1 MSTAKKI
8 ISMLLAVLMVMS
20 VVPASVLASAAPA
33 DEIATFKAPDT
44 NVVTF
49 STDTSETSEVIRVA
63 GGEGMFTRGT
73 TVVAATPSG
82 IPKADSGQFI
92 SVAYAGETPAF
103 PLVSFKIK
111 GVRPDKQPTIVSNL
125 GSNLTLV
132 AEGLGNQNAAG
143 EYVYTWRVSGG
154 QASQGE
160 VVTFTITYVIGGTD
174 YKAYAYSYV
183 EHILIMNGYVSHK
196 YQNGGDHTPDTR
208 HAYSVQV
215 GGANMYAGWY
225 NNMAENIG
233 RGFINYASGTA
244 MEGGSLLGT
253 GTSPEGFAGSMAG
266 FAVDDGVTTTG
277 TPYGSMIKTIDEQT
291 KDDWVNIAYGL
302 NGNRTESYL
311 YIDKRNE
318 TLDSL
323 KVRVSLQACDKGN
336 DDGPWPYTDFQDV
349 EVLNGAVEFG
359 AHDQWSAVSTK
370 ATSLIS
376 IGEITKNVDKTR
388 ITSINPGQSHRYAWL
403 GGGGPSLQNGTTK
416 YQNTLLVY
424 ANEMASN
431 SNGETWNQEIGAL
444 GLTFV
449 VYNTSDLYNVFYGIM
464 KGANINNGAASF
476 TTSNLVTYT
485 ANSGEAAVTNAPL
498 TINFTKGAHPQEAY
512 YSGGWDTFLTAY
524 QEAGRVLSKP
534 DTNQLAINQ
543 ATKDLIDAY
552 NGLTGFN
559 PTVTYTIKHC
569 VEGGSVEIV
578 NASTNG
584 YTAANQTGTVA
595 AGTEIT
601 AYAAEIDGYTISGDT
616 IKKKTAT
623 GASSTETITFYYT
636 RDSFNVN
643 AQTNNKTLESYLV
656 NGVATNVR
664 MQIFPVA
671 YGTTFSKSTATN
683 GDGNASRPGV
693 GTMPYWEFIDWY
705 YRDGSATGEWD
716 ETQRVEDSF
725 TMGKAN
731 VTIYARWDPKPVH
744 IYATPML
751 DNGTVINNGN
761 KLDLG
766 WERPNRDG
774 SAKEFAKPSADKTT
788 VEGYLFVG
796 YYQSF
801 TNTFTGEVEWPQMIT
816 LGDSDRTIYAR
827 YADVNGKIVFEPNGG
842 TACADLPFTAPATL
856 NESDFP
862 VPTKV
867 GYSFEG
873 WYYDAE
879 CSDGQEVTY
888 PVTRNDQ
895 TGFIAYAKWEAK
907 DITINFDTAVGA
919 NPSKFDTV
927 SIAPIYPARVGQPV
941 DQDMIPANPRR
952 FGYIF
957 AGWTYNGVPFDFSKV
972 PVADEQITLVAT
984 WRRSDASAFIELAA
998 IEKVLGEEVNL
1009 DANNSVQEDDEIV
1022 QHGDIITVRMTS
1034 KTNFFVGSSLFI
1046 FMYDKN
1052 FYELIGSGK
1061 GAFTL
1066 NTEDSY
1072 ISGINAKYTA
1082 VTESSNLPWPEGMD
1096 STTYNAMQIAIDP
1109 TVALDNFNCEPMD
1122 GDTWMI
1128 EFKLKVK
1135 EDATGSGKIYMDEAW
1150 ARTPDNVMGTM
1161 FYGWSSSGEP
1171 EGFDKDGSVINTE
1184 NDRVIPELTDA
1195 MRTLRIDTEEAVE
1208 TSVTLDALGGTW
1220 ADGTVENKSY
1230 SGSAGAEILDYE
1242 APSKHGYTLDG
1253 WYAVAGDTTSAK
1265 WVEGYYPPEDTL
1277 AATYYANWAPNSYPV
1292 IFHWDAGDETTYR
1305 EASAL
1310 YNEQIPADIVAAP
1323 TRAGYTFSNWVDKD
1337 GNLVT
1342 LPTTMTVAD
1351 DAGYHLYATWVPAT
1365 DTKFTIKIHYPNNQY
1380 NPDDVNS
1387 NKYITVN
1394 QTTNKNNANFQGT
1407 TGQTV
1412 ALVEAVP
1419 ANADPNTLYITL
1431 DTLRPII
1438 SGNVIFDPDN
1448 ENNYVDDP
1456 NKVIIDSTV
1465 IAADGSSVLEVYF
1478 IGKMITYTFNAN
1490 GGEFAN
1496 GDETLQKTGRF
1507 QSAFAGLAES
1517 ELPTRDGYD
1526 FAGWNRTPAVM
1537 FAADTTYTAQWTAKK
1552 AHVRFMLSEAEQYGS
1567 LVEVEV
1573 GKAPAAPTEP
1583 SKPGHTF
1590 AGWNTDPAATTGVK
1604 TLPAVIT
1611 VDSAEGYAVT
1621 YYAIFTKT
1629 PYTVTYNLV
1638 DPVTGAV
1645 SQYGATET
1653 YYMDDIVTVKPADA
1667 ADLVKKGYT
1676 FNGWARNGE
1685 AAGTTITIETAN
1697 VELVGTYTA
1706 KTIKVKFYA
1715 DEGAYTSGEAYVEVD
1730 TTFNETINLPETNP
1744 TKVGYTFQGWAAT
1757 SVAASG
1763 SLDLGTLTEEEASFY
1778 AVYTPEEHTYYIDV
1792 YEMGL
1797 DGEYPAAP
1805 TKTTEGKAYVD
1816 DTVTI
1821 TSTNDVEGFTLVT
1834 ASTQSGTVPAE
1845 GELRFTVKYERKKFN
1860 LIYVVN
1866 GAETPVEYFYG
1877 ATPDASMAPD
1887 TTKEGHT
1894 FQAWDPAV
1902 PATMPA
1908 AHTTVTA
1915 VYTTNQY
1922 SIKFYA
1928 DQNKLDTEL
1937 VYNQEHDFASEIPV
1951 VGDQFRTGYVFKGWA
1966 YDGTTEVID
1975 LAANKQYVPSHD
1987 VTFVGIWETDSY
1999 RLNYRGATGIHEYFM
2014 VPYGT
2019 PVAEWPVPA
2028 TAPVKEGNYFNG
2040 WSDSGLAT
2048 MPADVVTISPIFV
2061 TETYK
2066 LQFANTGDTTYGE
2079 NNIITVTY
2087 GEIFDGVADPAWAG
2101 HVFEGWDNVIPTE
2114 IGDLGNDGATVV
2126 FTAGWRNEKYT
2137 LKFANT
2143 GDTVIND
2150 KTVEFGDTIE
2160 ATADPV
2166 WAGHVFDDWDVTPPT
2181 VIGDLGND
2189 GATITYTAKWITET
2203 YTINFLDTNDEGDTI
2218 TVTATYGGTIT
2229 VPTGLTKTGY
2239 VFSGWTDAEGNDATP
2254 PTSITD
2260 LGNNGAVINY
2270 TAKWTKDTFAITY
2283 DADNGTTAQSDNKEF
2298 EAEVTAPAVPEK
2310 DGHVFSGWI
2319 NTADNSAVT
2328 FPFAMPAENL
2338 NLKATWTKEAYKV
2351 EFADTNDNG
2360 DSITVD
2366 VTFGGSLTAPT
2377 GLTKTGYVFS
2387 GWNETPPTTVGDL
2400 GENGATVTYTAQWTK
2415 KTYTLKF
2422 TDTGDTPVADKVVAF
2437 GDTIEVPTGL
2447 TKNDKGYYFTET
2459 WKDANGNVVTP
2470 PTTIGDM
2477 GTDGAEF
2484 TYVAQWAKET
2494 YTISFVT
2501 GENASAVPAITAQ
2514 FGDAVTKPGNPTKE
2528 GYSFVKW
2535 LDAEGNAYSVP
2546 ALMPDLGE
2554 NNATITL
2561 TAEWAVVGYM
2571 VTFYD
2576 AEKDVFHAE
2585 EVNFG
2590 EAIAPVVPETL
2601 PEKPHYITL
2610 GWSLTE
2616 NDTVAITDFGTMP
2629 AHAVF
2634 YFPAF
2639 ERIVVALKLA
2649 EGTTAE
2655 TFEID
2660 ESDPDVR
2667 VGYIRGLK
2675 TKLTK
2680 TALDEQY
2687 LGVTGDGQIIITP
2700 SWEKFNI
2707 CGTGTVIEVYDN
2719 VEQKVVER
2727 YYIVIYGDVNGDGSV
2742 SATDVTAINREVS
2755 GLTTWSIEM
2764 EPDALEESTYN
2775 KSYVLAGDLHADGV
2789 IDNLD
2794 ADTLQDATLALGEV
2808 SQTAGTVT
2816 YF

>member
-1 MSTAKKI
+1 MSKAKKI

-20 VVPASVLASAAPA
+20 VVPASVIASAAPA
-33 DEIATFKAPDT
+33 DEVATFKKPDT
-44 NVVTF
+44 ATVVF

-63 GGEGMFTRGT
+63 GGEGAFTRGT

-92 SVAYAGETPAF
+92 SVAYAGETPTF
-103 PLVSFKIK
+103 PMVSFKIK
-111 GVRPDKQPTIVSNL
+111 GVRPDAQPTIVSNL

-132 AEGLGNQNAAG
+132 TETTGTQNAAG
-143 EYVYTWRVSGG
+143 EYVYTWRITGG
-154 QASQGE
+154 QANQGE
-160 VVTFTITYVIGGTD
+160 VVTFTITYYVSGTAH
-174 YKAYAYSYV
+174 YAYAYSYV

-233 RGFINYASGTA
+233 RGFINYAAGSA

-253 GTSPEGFAGSMAG
+253 GTSPEGFADNIQG

-277 TPYGSMIKTIDEQT
+277 TPYGSMIKTIDNQT
-291 KDDWVNIAYGL
+291 KDDWVNVAYGL

-388 ITSINPGQSHRYAWL
+388 ITSIDPGQSHRYAWL
-403 GGGGPSLQNGTTK
+403 GGGGPALQNGTTK

-449 VYNTSDLYNVFYGIM
+449 VYNTNDLYNVFYGIM
-464 KGANINNGAASF
+464 KGANLNGSSSY
-476 TTSNLVTYT
+476 TTSNLITYT
-485 ANSGEAAVTNAPL
+485 ANSGETAVSNTAL
-498 TINFTKGAHPQEAY
+498 TINFTKGAHPQAAY

-524 QEAGRVLSKP
+524 QNAGRVLSKP

-543 ATKDLIDAY
+543 ATKSLIEAY

-559 PTVTYTIKHC
+559 PTVNYTIKHC
-569 VEGGSVEIV
+569 IKGGSTEIV
-578 NASTNG
+578 NASTSG
-584 YTAANQTGTVA
+584 YTAAAQTGTVA

-601 AYAAEIDGYTISGDT
+601 GYAADIDGFILDGDS
-616 IKKKTAT
+616 IKKVTAT
-623 GASSTETITFYYT
+623 GATSEVTITFYYT
-636 RDSFNVN
+636 REYFNVN
-643 AQTNNKTLESYLV
+643 AQTNNETLEEYLV
-656 NGVATNVR
+656 GSETKNVR
-664 MQIFPVA
+664 MQIFPVQ
-671 YGTTFSKSTATN
+671 YGTTFNKATATN
-683 GDGNASRPGV
+683 GDGDVSRPGV
-693 GTMPYWEFIDWY
+693 GSKPYYEFIDWY
-705 YRDGSATGEWD
+705 YQDGSATGTWD
-716 ETQRVEDSF
+716 ETQRVPASF
-725 TMGKAN
+725 TMGKSN
-731 VTIYARWDPKPVH
+731 VTIYGRWDTKPLH

-761 KLDLG
+761 KIDLG
-766 WERPNRDG
+766 SVKPTTDG
-774 SAKEFAKPSADKTT
+774 NPVQFARPSADKMA

-796 YYQSF
+796 YYQNF
-801 TNTFTGEVEWPQMIT
+801 TNTFTGEVEWPQT
-816 LGDSDRTIYAR
+816 FVLGDSDRMIYAR

-842 TACADLPFTAPATL
+842 TACADLPFTAGATL
-856 NESDFP
+856 AESEFP
-862 VPTKV
+862 VPTKL
-867 GYSFEG
+867 GYNFAG
-873 WYYDAE
+873 WYYDEE
-879 CSDGQEVTY
+879 CTSSPVTY
-888 PVTRNDQ
+888 PVTMPDQ

-907 DITINFDTAVGA
+907 DITIYFDTAVGA
-919 NPSKFDTV
+919 NPTKFDTA

-941 DQDMIPANPRR
+941 DEDMIPANPRR
-952 FGYIF
+952 FGYTF
-957 AGWTYNGVPFDFSKV
+957 AGWTYNGIPFDFSKV
-972 PVADEQITLVAT
+972 PVADESITILAT
-984 WRRSDASAFIELAA
+984 WRRSDASAFISLDAV
-998 IEKVLGEEVNL
+998 EKVLGEEVVL
-1009 DANNSVQEDDEIV
+1009 DANNTVEEDDEIV

-1034 KTNFFVGSSLFI
+1034 MTNFYTGSSLFI

-1061 GAFTL
+1061 DAFTL

-1072 ISGINAKYTA
+1072 IGGINAKYTA
-1082 VTESSNLPWPEGMD
+1082 VTESSNLPWPAGMD

-1109 TVALDNFNCEPMD
+1109 TVAVDNYNCEPMD
-1122 GDTWMI
+1122 GNTWMI

-1135 EDATGSGKIYMDEAW
+1135 DDATGSGKIFMDNAW
-1150 ARTPDNVMGTM
+1150 TRTPDNIMGTM
-1161 FYGWSSSGEP
+1161 FYGWSATGEIG
-1171 EGFDKDGSVINTE
+1171 ENGEGSVINTE
-1184 NDRVIPELTDA
+1184 NNRVTPELSDA
-1195 MRTLRIDTEEAVE
+1195 LRTLRIDTEEPVE
-1208 TSVTLDALGGTW
+1208 TTVILNTQDGTW
-1220 ADGTVENKSY
+1220 ADGTATDKTY
-1230 SGSAGAEILDYE
+1230 TGTAGAEILDYA
-1242 APSKHGYTLDG
+1242 APTKTGYTLDG
-1253 WYAVAGDTTSAK
+1253 WYATAGDNTSAK
-1265 WVEGYYPPEDTL
+1265 WIEGYYPPEDTL
-1277 AATYYANWAPNSYPV
+1277 TATYYAYWAPNSYPV
-1292 IFHWDAGDETTYR
+1292 VFHWDAGDEAVYK

-1310 YNEQIPADIVAAP
+1310 YNEQIAADIVAEP
-1323 TRAGYTFSNWVDKD
+1323 TRAGYKFAGWVDKD

-1351 DAGYHLYATWVPAT
+1351 DTGYHLYATWTPAT
-1365 DTKFTIKIHYPNNQY
+1365 DTKFSIKIYYPNNSYDPNVEGSQQY
-1380 NPDDVNS
+1380 IVA
-1387 NKYITVN
+1387 T
-1394 QTTNKNNANFQGT
+1394 QTTDKNNAAFQGT

-1412 ALVEAVP
+1412 AIVQAVP
-1419 ANADPNTLYITL
+1419 ADADPNTLYITL
-1431 DTLRPII
+1431 DRIRPILG
-1438 SGNVIFDPDN
+1438 GNVVFDPDN
-1448 ENNYVDDP
+1448 AGNYVDDP

-1465 IAADGSSVLEVYF
+1465 IAADGSAVLEVYY
-1478 IGKMITYTFNAN
+1478 IGKIITYTFDAN
-1490 GGEFAN
+1490 GGTFA
-1496 GDETLQKTGRF
+1496 GGKTTLEKTGRF
-1507 QSAFAGLAES
+1507 QSAFTGLAES
-1517 ELPTRDGYD
+1517 ELPTREGYD
-1526 FAGWNRTPAVM
+1526 FAGWNRTPVAT
-1537 FAADTTYTAQWTAKK
+1537 FTSDATYTAQWTAKK
-1552 AHVRFMLSEAEQYGS
+1552 AHVRFMLSETEQYGD

-1573 GKAPAAPTEP
+1573 GKAPAAPTNP
-1583 SKPGHTF
+1583 SKPGWTF
-1590 AGWNTDPAATTGVK
+1590 VGWNTDPDATTGVT
-1604 TLPAVIT
+1604 TLPAVNNI
-1611 VDSAEGYAVT
+1611 DSADGYAVT

-1629 PYTVTYNLV
+1629 PYTVTYSLV
-1638 DPVTGAV
+1638 DPVTGA
-1645 SQYGATET
+1645 SEQYGTTET
-1653 YYMDDIVTVKPADA
+1653 YYMDDVVTVRPADA

-1676 FNGWARNGE
+1676 FNGWAHDGA
-1685 AAGTTITIETAN
+1685 AAGATFTIGTSN

-1715 DEGAYTSGEAYVEVD
+1715 DEGAYESGADYVEVE
-1730 TTFNETINLPETNP
+1730 TTFNETINLPAVNP
-1744 TKVGYTFQGWAAT
+1744 AKTGYTFQGWAAT
-1757 SVAASG
+1757 PVAAAG
-1763 SLDLGTLTEEEASFY
+1763 STSLGTLTEEEASYY

-1805 TKTTEGKAYVD
+1805 TRTTEGKAYVD

-1821 TSTNDVEGFTLVT
+1821 TSTNDVTGFTLVT
-1834 ASTQSGTVPAE
+1834 ATSQNGTVPAE

-1860 LIYVVN
+1860 LIYVVD
-1866 GAETPVEYFYG
+1866 GTETSVEYFYG
-1877 ATPDASMAPD
+1877 ATPDASKAPD
-1887 TTKEGHT
+1887 TTKEGYT
-1894 FQAWDPAV
+1894 FQSWDPAV
-1902 PATMPA
+1902 PATIPA
-1908 AHTTVTA
+1908 ENTTVTA
-1915 VYTTNQY
+1915 VYTVNQY
-1922 SIKFYA
+1922 SVKFYA

-1937 VYNQEHDFASEIPV
+1937 VYNQKHDFASEIPV
-1951 VGDQFRTGYVFKGWA
+1951 VGEQFRTGYVFKGWA

-2019 PVAEWPVPA
+2019 PASEWPVPA
-2028 TAPVKEGNYFNG
+2028 TAPAKEGSYFNG

-2079 NNIITVTY
+2079 NNVITVTY
-2087 GEIFDGVADPAWAG
+2087 GDIFDGVADPEWAG

-2114 IGDLGNDGATVV
+2114 IGDLGDDGATVV
-2126 FTAGWRNEKYT
+2126 FTASWRNEKYT

-2143 GDTVIND
+2143 GDTVIAD

-2160 ATADPV
+2160 ATPNPE
-2166 WAGHVFDDWDVTPPT
+2166 WAGHVFDKWDVTPPT
-2181 VIGDLGND
+2181 SIGDLGND
-2189 GATITYTAKWITET
+2189 GATITYTANWITET
-2203 YTINFLDTNDEGDTI
+2203 YTIKFLDTNDAGDAI
-2218 TVTATYGGTIT
+2218 EVPATFGGTIT

-2260 LGNNGAVINY
+2260 LGENNAVITY
-2270 TAKWTKDTFAITY
+2270 KAKWTKDTFTITY
-2283 DADNGTTAQSDNKEF
+2283 DADNGTTAQTDSKEF
-2298 EAEVTAPAVPEK
+2298 EAEVTAPAAPEK
-2310 DGHVFSGWI
+2310 EGHVFAGWI
-2319 NTADNSAVT
+2319 NTKTNAAVS
-2328 FPFAMPAENL
+2328 FPFNMPAENL
-2338 NLKATWTKEAYKV
+2338 SFKASWTKETYTI
-2351 EFADTNDNG
+2351 EFADTNDAG
-2360 DSITVD
+2360 DSITMNNVE
-2366 VTFGGSLTAPT
+2366 FGSALTAPT

-2387 GWNETPPTTVGDL
+2387 GWDTTPPATVGDL
-2400 GENGATVTYTAQWTK
+2400 GENGTKVTYTAQWTK

-2422 TDTGDTPVADKVVAF
+2422 TDTGDTTITDKVVSF

-2447 TKNDKGYYFTET
+2447 TKEGQGYYFTET
-2459 WKDANGNVVTP
+2459 WKDANGNAVTP
-2470 PTTIGDM
+2470 PTTIEDM
-2477 GTDGAEF
+2477 GADGAEF

-2494 YTISFVT
+2494 YTINFET
-2501 GENASAVPAITAQ
+2501 GEGASTVPAIVVQ
-2514 FGDAVTKPGNPTKE
+2514 YGDAVTKPGTPTKE
-2528 GYSFVKW
+2528 GHTFVQW
-2535 LDAEGNAYSVP
+2535 VDAEGNAYSVP
-2546 ALMPDLGE
+2546 AIMPDLGE
-2554 NNATITL
+2554 NNAAITL

-2576 AEKDVFHAE
+2576 AEKEIYHAE
-2585 EVNFG
+2585 EVDFG

-2601 PEKPHYITL
+2601 PEKVHYITL

-2639 ERIVVALKLA
+2639 ERVVVALKLT

-2660 ESDPDVR
+2660 ESDPEVK

-2680 TALDEQY
+2680 TALEDQY
-2687 LGVTGDGQIIITP
+2687 LGVTGDGTLIITP
-2700 SWEKFNI
+2700 SWGKMNI
-2707 CGTGTVIEVYDN
+2707 CGTGTMIEVYDN
-2719 VEQKVVER
+2719 VDKKVVER
-2727 YYIVIYGDVNGDGSV
+2727 YYVVIYGDVNGDSGI
-2742 SATDVTAINREVS
+2742 SATDVTALLRETN
-2755 GLTTWSIEM
+2755 GLTSWSVET
-2764 EPDALEESTYN
+2764 DAEEDSTYN
-2775 KSYVLAGDLHADGV
+2775 KAYVLAGDLKADGV
-2789 IDNLD
+2789 IDALD
-2794 ADTLQDATLALGEV
+2794 AAGLKEVTLAV
-2808 SQTAGTVT
+2808 SYIDQATGTVS
-2816 YF
+2816 YY